1 MRVKFR
7 RFRAWQEN
15 PFCYAMNKEETH
27 RCCNCDCEYVGNFCP
42 QCGQKATMGEVSW
55 SSVRE
60 NVMEIWGM
68 GTRSMTYTLW
78 QLLWR
83 PGYLIR
89 DYISGKRQVSFP
101 PVKMLLIVAILC
113 TLIANLLGDSSE
125 EVQPIER
132 MDAVITFFNWAEKNQ
147 GWGFLFCYSTMILP
161 TWVLFHHSP
170 HCTAHKLPQGFF
182 IQVFLSTLALI
193 FVTLA
198 EFFMPILALIPLYIF
213 ITYYQLFGYGLW
225 GTLWRI
231 ALCAVAAGIVV
242 TMIVFIVIDMTDKQT
257 ANHPEWLVKSITV
270 TALGLCCA
278 AILAVG
284 YAIGRW
290 SQNLNHAH
298 LRHRRVAQRQE
309 EGSD

>member
-1 MRVKFR
+1 MRMKYW

-15 PFCYAMNKEETH
+15 PFRYAMNEEESH
-27 RCCNCDCEYVGNFCP
+27 RCCNCNREYVGNFCP
-42 QCGQKATMGEVSW
+42 QCGQKATLGAVNW

-60 NVMEIWGM
+60 SVMEIWGV

-101 PVKMLLIVAILC
+101 PVKMLLIVAIVC
-113 TLIANLLGDSSE
+113 ALITNLLGDSSE
-125 EVQPIER
+125 ETHSAEG
-132 MDAVITFFNWAEKNQ
+132 MDAVVAFFDWAERNQ
-147 GWGFLFCYSTMILP
+147 GWGFLIIYSTMILP

-170 HCTAHKLPQGFF
+170 RCTAHKLPQGFF

-198 EFFMPILALIPLYIF
+198 DFFVPILILIPIYYYIA
-213 ITYYQLFGYGLW
+213 YYQLFGCGLW
-225 GTLWRI
+225 GTLWRMV
-231 ALCAVAAGIVV
+231 LCMVAAAFIVL
-242 TMIVFIVIDMTDKQT
+242 MIVYVIVDMTEKQT
-257 ANHPEWLVKSITV
+257 GGHPAWLVKSIAV
-270 TALGLCCA
+270 AVFGICCT

-290 SQNLNHAH
+290 SQ
-298 LRHRRVAQRQE
+298 RRNNNK
-309 EGSD
+309 

>member
-1 MRVKFR
+1 MRKRNPFCKYR
-7 RFRAWQEN
+7 RFRVWQEN
-15 PFCYAMNKEETH
+15 PFQYAMNEEETH
-27 RCCNCDCEYVGNFCP
+27 RCCNCGHEYVGNFCP
-42 QCGQKATMGEVSW
+42 QCGQKATLGEVNW

-101 PVKMLLIVAILC
+101 PVKMLLIVAIVC
-113 TLIANLLGDSSE
+113 MLIANLLGNSSE
-125 EVQPIER
+125 ETQSVEG
-132 MDAVITFFNWAEKNQ
+132 MDAVITFLDWAERNQ
-147 GWGFLFCYSTMILP
+147 GWGYLIIYSTMILP

-170 HCTAHKLPQGFF
+170 RCTAHKLPQGFF

-198 EFFMPILALIPLYIF
+198 ECFMPIYALIPLYFF

-225 GTLWRI
+225 GTLWRTL
-231 ALCAVAAGIVV
+231 LCSVTAAFIVL
-242 TMIVFIVIDMTDKQT
+242 MIVILIVDMTEKQT
-257 ANHPEWLVKSITV
+257 AEHPAWLVKSITV
-270 TALGLCCA
+270 AVLSLCCA

-290 SQNLNHAH
+290 SQK
-298 LRHRRVAQRQE
+298 RRNNK
-309 EGSD
+309 

>member
-1 MRVKFR
+1 MRTKYR

-15 PFCYAMNKEETH
+15 PFRYAMNQEETH

-42 QCGQKATMGEVSW
+42 QCGQKATLGAVNW

-60 NVMEIWGM
+60 NVMEIWGV

-101 PVKMLLIVAILC
+101 PVKMLLIVSIVC

-125 EVQPIER
+125 EAQPVER
-132 MDAVITFFNWAEKNQ
+132 MDAISAFIDWTDKNQ
-147 GWGFLFCYSTMILP
+147 GWGFLIIHSTLILP

-170 HCTAHKLPQGFF
+170 CCTAHKLPQGFF

-193 FVTLA
+193 FVTLSDC
-198 EFFMPILALIPLYIF
+198 FQPILVLIPLYF
-213 ITYYQLFGYGLW
+213 LTTYYQLFGYGLW
-225 GTLWRI
+225 GTLWRLT
-231 ALCAVAAGIVV
+231 LCFVVAVIVV
-242 TMIVFIVIDMTDKQT
+242 LIIMLLVTDLTEKQT
-257 ANHPEWLVKSITV
+257 AKNSEWLIKSIAV
-270 TALGLCCA
+270 VLFSLGCA
-278 AILAVG
+278 VILAIG

-290 SQNLNHAH
+290 RKKRNDKRIS
-298 LRHRRVAQRQE
+298 
-309 EGSD
+309 

>member
-1 MRVKFR
+1 MRTKYR
-7 RFRAWQEN
+7 RFRVWQEN
-15 PFCYAMNKEETH
+15 PFHYAMNEEETH
-27 RCCNCDCEYVGNFCP
+27 RCCNCNREYVGNFCP
-42 QCGQKATMGEVSW
+42 QCGQKATLGAVNW

-60 NVMEIWGM
+60 NVMEIWGV

-89 DYISGKRQVSFP
+89 DYITGKRQVSFP
-101 PVKMLLIVAILC
+101 PVKMLLIVAIVC
-113 TLIANLLGDSSE
+113 TLIVNLLGNSHDEPQS
-125 EVQPIER
+125 VKG
-132 MDAVITFFNWAEKNQ
+132 MDAVITFLDWAEKNQ
-147 GWGFLFCYSTMILP
+147 GWGFLIIYSTMILP

-170 HCTAHKLPQGFF
+170 RCTAHKLPQGFF

-198 EFFMPILALIPLYIF
+198 ECFVPILALIPLYFF
-213 ITYYQLFGYGLW
+213 ITYCQLFGYGLW

-231 ALCAVAAGIVV
+231 MLCAVVAAIVALI
-242 TMIVFIVIDMTDKQT
+242 IVFTVIDITDEQT
-257 ANHPEWLVKSITV
+257 AKHPEWLVKSIAVTV
-270 TALGLCCA
+270 LGICCS

-290 SQNLNHAH
+290 SQNKQK
-298 LRHRRVAQRQE
+298 V
-309 EGSD
+309 